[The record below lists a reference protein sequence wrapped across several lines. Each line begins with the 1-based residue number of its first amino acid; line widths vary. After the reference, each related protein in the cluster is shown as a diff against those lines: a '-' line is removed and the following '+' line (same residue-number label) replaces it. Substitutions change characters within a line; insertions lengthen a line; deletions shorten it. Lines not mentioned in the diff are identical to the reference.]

1 MVIMHAN
8 ALHGVQ
14 MQFACVRKFNDLLS
28 FLGSSTL
35 VAHQKIINIS
45 QLIIAAFDVL
55 VAYNKQIECSNAC
68 ASNSRASQLARV
80 DLDSDADFN
89 TDSEWM
95 DDLLDGKL
103 VGRLACS
110 QANWLASW
118 LGF

>member
-1 MVIMHAN
+1 MHAN

-14 MQFACVRKFNDLLS
+14 LQFACVRNFNDLLS
-28 FLGSSTL
+28 FLETL
-35 VAHQKIINIS
+35 VAHHIINIS
-45 QLIIAAFDVL
+45 QLIIAAFDVF

-68 ASNSRASQLARV
+68 ARNSRASQLARV

-95 DDLLDGKL
+95 DDLLDGKH
-103 VGRLACS
+103 VNRLACS